1 MKGSEAVRKEA
12 AAHANAAVASKH
24 KQREQV
30 KRAKSVP
37 ESDKKEQIQRVASLP
52 VDEEEQQP
60 IPPASAVGPGNAKAE
75 GPPLPPP
82 QRKQPTSSKTPVPS
96 SKREE
101 RKSRKEAE
109 DNVDSSVVFPCQSSA
124 GSSRLRGKA
133 TSVFID
139 ICYLY
144 INLNFS
150 ISWDFLSG

>member
-82 QRKQPTSSKTPVPS
+82 QRKQPTSSTTPVPS

-101 RKSRKEAE
+101 RKARKEAE

-144 INLNFS
+144 ITLNFS